1 MFDLYET
8 ETTGP
13 DHSDESSSEEERPYR
28 ERHRVE
34 LRSQETG
41 YGGGSYPDRNG
52 RGVEADLLTGTG
64 SSPRRIVRG
73 NAPGGRRTSQSV
85 PPFSREPA
93 GQNRN
98 TSVTTAGPGRTSAS
112 AGNRV
117 NRDLTADLFAPR

>member
-41 YGGGSYPDRNG
+41 YGGGSYPDRYG
-52 RGVEADLLTGTG
+52 RGVEADLLTG
-64 SSPRRIVRG
+64 SAASRRRVVRG
-73 NAPGGRRTSQSV
+73 NAPGGRRTSQ
-85 PPFSREPA
+85 
-93 GQNRN
+93 
-98 TSVTTAGPGRTSAS
+98 PG
-112 AGNRV
+112 
-117 NRDLTADLFAPR
+117 AP